1 MPFTILSFVATWT
14 GPNVENK
21 IVKTVW
27 FLFFNLSFQTLIAV
41 SCQVA
46 NSNNNSYPSLKTN
59 KIESFFDS
67 QKMSAKV
74 FKNCFSFNLVHASA
88 LYEYDYGVDCK
99 SS

>member
-41 SCQVA
+41 SRQVA
-46 NSNNNSYPSLKTN
+46 NSNNNSYPSLLLKLI
-59 KIESFFDS
+59 KLKVFFDS

-74 FKNCFSFNLVHASA
+74 FKIVFL
-88 LYEYDYGVDCK
+88 LI
-99 SS
+99 